1 MKKSIKWLFYFKHLI
16 QMSTINK
23 IRLTLTSIGIFIAVF
38 LFSVGTIITN
48 SYYTGSLKVISQ
60 MEKNT
65 AIITSNLD
73 TQKLKEELSFVKN
86 FTCIDISTL
95 AEKKTILSTKIDESQ
110 YLTVMSYVH
119 GISSINHIMPV
130 LTEDGAFIPVK
141 ASLLKGRAISQTD
154 IQAAEKVAIID
165 ELTEELLFPGSEGIG
180 KYIELGVGVGNITI
194 ASNEAV
200 SPIKLKIIGVVENSY
215 SANLTK
221 LMLKQ
226 EISKNSE
233 NIFANVSIYCPIST
247 LINLF
252 ENDDKSK
259 SYFYQIENS
268 DLYDD
273 FVKKSSTLSEIKNKT
288 GGSLSVTTKEMLLN
302 NLEQDLSNTKTLINM
317 ISLLL
322 CIISGISIMSITF
335 FSVKERIPEIGIRK
349 AFGASKLDIAF
360 QFVFEMV
367 IIALIASVLA
377 VLFSVISCVLLE
389 NFLTESLY
397 MAFST
402 EISFDLLIL
411 PLFIGVFE
419 AVVCSIIPSLYAA
432 KIKVTDSLR
441 FE

>member
-1 MKKSIKWLFYFKHLI
+1 M
-16 QMSTINK
+16 
-23 IRLTLTSIGIFIAVF
+23 
-38 LFSVGTIITN
+38 
-48 SYYTGSLKVISQ
+48 
-60 MEKNT
+60 
-65 AIITSNLD
+65 
-73 TQKLKEELSFVKN
+73 
-86 FTCIDISTL
+86 
-95 AEKKTILSTKIDESQ
+95 
-110 YLTVMSYVH
+110 
-119 GISSINHIMPV
+119 
-130 LTEDGAFIPVK
+130 
-141 ASLLKGRAISQTD
+141 
-154 IQAAEKVAIID
+154 
-165 ELTEELLFPGSEGIG
+165 
-180 KYIELGVGVGNITI
+180 
-194 ASNEAV
+194 
-200 SPIKLKIIGVVENSY
+200 ENSY

-268 DLYDD
+268 DSYDD

>member
-95 AEKKTILSTKIDESQ
+95 ADQKSILSTKIDESQ
-110 YLTVMSYVH
+110 YLTIMSYVH
-119 GISSINHIMPV
+119 GVSSINHIMPV

-180 KYIELGVGVGNITI
+180 EYIELGVGVGDITF
-194 ASNEAV
+194 ASDEAV

-233 NIFANVSIYCPIST
+233 HIFANVSIYCPIST

-252 ENDDKSK
+252 ENEDKSK

-268 DLYDD
+268 DSYDD

-367 IIALIASVLA
+367 IIALIASVVA

>member
-180 KYIELGVGVGNITI
+180 KYIELGVGNITI

-268 DLYDD
+268 DSYDD

>member
-86 FTCIDISTL
+86 FTCIDILTL
-95 AEKKTILSTKIDESQ
+95 AEKKSILSTKIDESQ
-110 YLTVMSYVH
+110 YLTIMSYVH

-268 DLYDD
+268 DSYDD